1 MSTLTH
7 KVTANGALDLL
18 EDLLRK
24 RYDALVKEKSE
35 LQTRIAAIN
44 AEISELAAVRADIL
58 RKRSA

>member
-44 AEISELAAVRADIL
+44 AEISELASVRADIL